1 MRSSPFN
8 CAFCLLQLVVR
19 VKSSDV
25 PPSME
30 HHEAGGSPSQQQMK
44 PVISVTSA
52 LKEVGLVSFIKFR
65 TPQRLEIILNKNKF
79 NELTL
84 VPNVSLFFLKDISSG
99 IF

>member
-1 MRSSPFN
+1 V
-8 CAFCLLQLVVR
+8 AR

-25 PPSME
+25 PLPLE
-30 HHEAGGSPSQQQMK
+30 LLETGGSPSKQQVK

-79 NELTL
+79 SELTL
-84 VPNVSLFFLKDISSG
+84 IPNASLFFLENLSSC